1 MGDAHLIA
9 DETVI
14 ERARDRDRDAL
25 GELWRIYH
33 PQVLRFLRTKRTVN
47 VDDVAS
53 QVWIDVGRA
62 IGEFVGGGREFQR
75 WIFTIAHR
83 RGIDDGRKVDRRRE
97 MLIDSHDHESI
108 DPLPPDTVDGGIDA
122 AVEMMASLPPKM
134 AEAVMLRIV
143 YELSVDETAE
153 VMSTTAANVRVL
165 THRGLGKLRIRLER
179 DRTAATP
186 PESETAEAPVRAAP
200 DPTFV
205 RNV

>member
-1 MGDAHLIA
+1 MAAGHLIA
-9 DETVI
+9 EDEVI
-14 ERARDRDRDAL
+14 DRARRTDRDAL

-33 PQVLRFLRTKRTVN
+33 PQLLRFLRTKRADA

-62 IGEFVGGGREFQR
+62 IGGFTGGGREFQR

-83 RGIDDGRKVDRRRE
+83 RSVDEGRRSARRRE
-97 MLIDSHDHESI
+97 TPI
-108 DPLPPDTVDGGIDA
+108 DPLDHETVNPGKESSPGAELDA
-122 AVEMMASLPPKM
+122 AVQMMATLPPKM

-165 THRGLGKLRIRLER
+165 THRGLGKLRVRLSGTRSVEL
-179 DRTAATP
+179 ASAC
-186 PESETAEAPVRAAP
+186 SEPSTEP
-200 DPTFV
+200 DPAKLV
-205 RNV
+205 RNL

>member
-9 DETVI
+9 DDAVI
-14 ERARDRDRDAL
+14 ARARALERDAL

-33 PQVLRFLRTKRTVN
+33 PQLLRFLRTKRADA

-62 IGEFVGGGREFQR
+62 IGGFVGGGREFQR
-75 WIFTIAHR
+75 WIFAIAHR
-83 RGIDDGRKVDRRRE
+83 RSIDEGRRSGRRRE
-97 MLIDSHDHESI
+97 MLVDSRDHRTAE
-108 DPLPPDTVDGGIDA
+108 PHTPPSVDGGVDA
-122 AVEMMASLPPKM
+122 AVEMMATLPPQM

-153 VMSTTAANVRVL
+153 IMSTTAANVRVL
-165 THRGLGKLRIRLER
+165 THRGLSKLRVRLARLQPTQELPGSS
-179 DRTAATP
+179 DT
-186 PESETAEAPVRAAP
+186 ETKLRAVP
-200 DPTFV
+200 DANLV